1 MMRNERKRLV
11 MFSAV
16 DNKGFTLSFTNG
28 WTVSVQWGPG
38 NYCEHRS
45 VSDFEAPSLVSTWES
60 TTAEIAAWDKDK
72 VWHNFGDGDGDEVK
86 GYMTSIEVLE
96 FINMIANKGRGS
108 RHLLKKC

>member
-1 MMRNERKRLV
+1 MIRNERKRLV

-16 DNKGFTLSFTNG
+16 DNKGFELTFTNG

-60 TTAEIAAWDKDK
+60 TTAEVAAWDKDE
-72 VWHNFGDGDGDEVK
+72 VWHNFGDDEVK
-86 GYMTSIEVLE
+86 GWMTSNEVLE
-96 FINMIANKGRGS
+96 FINMIASK
-108 RHLLKKC
+108 KKC